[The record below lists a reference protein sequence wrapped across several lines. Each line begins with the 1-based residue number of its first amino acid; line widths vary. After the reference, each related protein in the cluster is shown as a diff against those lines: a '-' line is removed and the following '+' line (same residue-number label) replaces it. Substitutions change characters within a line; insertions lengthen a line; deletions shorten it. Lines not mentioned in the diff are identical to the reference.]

1 MANKSARE
9 IIGDEEFNNL
19 RTEFMDELCN
29 EDANPME
36 MYNNIEDLMLD
47 YGLEMDYL
55 FDVIGY

>member
-1 MANKSARE
+1 MNKSARE

-19 RTEFMDELCN
+19 QQDFMDELCN

-36 MYNNIEDLMLD
+36 MYDNIEDLMLG
-47 YGLEMDYL
+47 YGLEMDYI

>member
-1 MANKSARE
+1 MNKSARE
-9 IIGDEEFNNL
+9 IIGDEEFKNL

-47 YGLEMDYL
+47 
-55 FDVIGY
+55 